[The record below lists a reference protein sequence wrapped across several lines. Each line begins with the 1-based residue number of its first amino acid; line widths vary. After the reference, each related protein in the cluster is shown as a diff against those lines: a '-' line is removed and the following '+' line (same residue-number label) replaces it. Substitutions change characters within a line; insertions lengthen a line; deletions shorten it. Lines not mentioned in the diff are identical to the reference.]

1 MNAIFLTLIILSQI
15 CFVAAQS
22 IPRNHF
28 FYQSRK
34 VLYDS
39 GRDWKYL
46 TTFGPMRFESASE
59 DAKSSF
65 WKNGDLSF
73 SVNNRTFTI
82 HALGRME
89 YKDHFFAYS
98 YPQLSRRI
106 NDEQKQITETEF
118 TSVNSNYSGFGFKNN
133 WILLQIGK
141 GKESWGAGNDIQ
153 LALSD
158 KSKNYT
164 YLLLGSDYGRIR
176 VRYIYGFLE
185 NVRSNIN
192 RYITARGIEWSNKK
206 SLVIG
211 FSETVIYSGE
221 NRSFDIGY
229 LNPISSHLEIELN
242 NRLNIIGDSNSNA
255 VWQFHLDIIPM
266 KNLRFSLN
274 YLIDEFVFDPDI
286 QLGKEHGKA
295 YSTKLAYSPL
305 MFQKSLLSFN
315 LSFVHVGTPTF
326 RHGIGTNNFV
336 QDGIPLGWPGGS
348 DGKEVC
354 FGLDYYDNN
363 NIVASLLTGYRSS
376 GEESI
381 NSRIFETYADYQ
393 KGKFPSGEVVKSH
406 FSQINISYNWR
417 DCYLFSIAFENFS
430 KRNLLLF
437 TLSVKIPDKVIN

>member
-1 MNAIFLTLIILSQI
+1 
-15 CFVAAQS
+15 
-22 IPRNHF
+22 
-28 FYQSRK
+28 
-34 VLYDS
+34 
-39 GRDWKYL
+39 
-46 TTFGPMRFESASE
+46 
-59 DAKSSF
+59 
-65 WKNGDLSF
+65 
-73 SVNNRTFTI
+73 
-82 HALGRME
+82 
-89 YKDHFFAYS
+89 
-98 YPQLSRRI
+98 
-106 NDEQKQITETEF
+106 
-118 TSVNSNYSGFGFKNN
+118 
-133 WILLQIGK
+133 
-141 GKESWGAGNDIQ
+141 
-153 LALSD
+153 
-158 KSKNYT
+158 
-164 YLLLGSDYGRIR
+164 
-176 VRYIYGFLE
+176 
-185 NVRSNIN
+185 
-192 RYITARGIEWSNKK
+192 
-206 SLVIG
+206 
-211 FSETVIYSGE
+211 
-221 NRSFDIGY
+221 
-229 LNPISSHLEIELN
+229 
-242 NRLNIIGDSNSNA
+242 
-255 VWQFHLDIIPM
+255 M

-393 KGKFPSGEVVKSH
+393 KVNSLAGGCKSH

-417 DCYLFSIAFENFS
+417 DYYLFSIAFENFS
-430 KRNLLLF
+430 KRNLLF